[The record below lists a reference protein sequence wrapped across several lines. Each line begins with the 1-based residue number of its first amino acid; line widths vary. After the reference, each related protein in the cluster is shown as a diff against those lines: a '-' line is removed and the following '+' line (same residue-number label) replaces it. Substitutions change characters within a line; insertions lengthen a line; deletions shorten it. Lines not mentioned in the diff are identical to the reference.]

1 MRKFRHYKVKNIKK
15 FIPRH
20 TDSKWPFQVANLDLT
35 STHLSRVTNDVHI
48 ASDFTF
54 LLSIKLA
61 GFSLVVTTKLTGI
74 LLTRLQLTG
83 YLTELL
89 MSQFSQHS

>member
-35 STHLSRVTNDVHI
+35 STHLLRVTNDVHI

-61 GFSLVVTTKLTGI
+61 GFSLVATTKLTGI